1 MSSPN
6 PAPGRGEPIAR
17 HVRPLPSAPS
27 LEYERK
33 EAKTLLKQMRAG
45 GADALRRVHAAHPV
59 ALRDRGPRELKLADA
74 QHVIAREYGFAS
86 WPRLVEYFEEMER
99 HLDAP
104 RHYSSDDDIGRFEEF
119 AQGVMRRH
127 QRGDPIVARQLAHFI
142 PRFYTRSIAEILAA
156 PITENEARLVV
167 ARERRRASWEELIAR
182 AEASRGWR
190 ERKRWEGANTPHERA
205 RVAVRSHDVAALA
218 ALLDEHPE
226 LLTPTV
232 VDREWR
238 STLAGLAVGSE
249 RGSKNPDARRV
260 TDLVASRGADIQ
272 RELDERLLGWP
283 QDRDQPEAVR
293 WYLERG
299 ANPNWMPPNG
309 ITVLEH
315 AIVRYRSSAC
325 VDLIAGRVTP
335 RRALW
340 ISAGL
345 GDVGGVRSFFAGK
358 GRLTPEGRLNRPDL
372 MAMGALMGFLPPHHD
387 ADDLEIMYEAFQIA
401 GWNERWATMD
411 ALLEAG
417 LPVDHA
423 PIGWPLV
430 LEAVGNLI
438 VPLADYLVSRGADLD
453 REWPGQGS
461 ARSFARSHVENY
473 HDPQSELV
481 RRMLAICNAGTVE
494 EILAQID
501 AKRQSPPPPDEWT
514 MRAMQLAGDDA
525 ARQGQ
530 SSVTTENM
538 LVGILRLNNGSFA
551 EFFMGVGTDMPK
563 LRAMIGARLLPDSDG
578 LVGQELPADALAEAA
593 LQLARTEAD
602 SRRRESVGPIHLLVG
617 ILSQESGPGAR
628 LLREVGTT
636 VAQLSERL
644 KSVL

>member
-1 MSSPN
+1 
-6 PAPGRGEPIAR
+6 
-17 HVRPLPSAPS
+17 
-27 LEYERK
+27 
-33 EAKTLLKQMRAG
+33 
-45 GADALRRVHAAHPV
+45 
-59 ALRDRGPRELKLADA
+59 
-74 QHVIAREYGFAS
+74 
-86 WPRLVEYFEEMER
+86 
-99 HLDAP
+99 
-104 RHYSSDDDIGRFEEF
+104 
-119 AQGVMRRH
+119 
-127 QRGDPIVARQLAHFI
+127 
-142 PRFYTRSIAEILAA
+142 
-156 PITENEARLVV
+156 
-167 ARERRRASWEELIAR
+167 
-182 AEASRGWR
+182 
-190 ERKRWEGANTPHERA
+190 
-205 RVAVRSHDVAALA
+205 
-218 ALLDEHPE
+218 
-226 LLTPTV
+226 V

-238 STLAGLAVGSE
+238 NTLAGLALSIE

-260 TDLVASRGADIQ
+260 TDLLASRGVDIQ

-293 WYLERG
+293 WYLDRG

-325 VDLIAGRVTP
+325 VDLIAERVTP
-335 RRALW
+335 RPALW

-345 GDVGGVRSFFAGK
+345 GDVGGVRSFVAGN
-358 GRLTPEGRLNRPDL
+358 GRLRPEGRLNRPDL

-453 REWPGQGS
+453 REWPHNGS

-473 HDPQSELV
+473 HDPQSEPV
-481 RRMLAICNAGTVE
+481 RRMLAICKAGTVE
-494 EILAQID
+494 EILAKID
-501 AKRQSPPPPDEWT
+501 AKRQSPPPSDERT
-514 MRAMQLAGDDA
+514 VRAMQLAADDA

-551 EFFMGVGTDMPK
+551 EFFMGTGADMPK
-563 LRAMIGARLLPDSDG
+563 LRAMIGARLLPASDG
-578 LVGQELPADALAEAA
+578 LVGQELPADALAEDA
-593 LQLARTEAD
+593 LRVAEAEAD
-602 SRRRESVGPIHLLVG
+602 SRRRESVGPIHLIVG
-617 ILSQESGPGAR
+617 ILSQETGPGAR
-628 LLREVGTT
+628 LLREVGTA
-636 VAQLSERL
+636 VAQLSEKL